1 MEALRTIP
9 TRLFGVLMSTEPAV
23 GALVGLILLRQFL
36 SLRAVAA
43 IILIMAAS
51 IGATRTTSEPA
62 VPPPA

>member
-1 MEALRTIP
+1 
-9 TRLFGVLMSTEPAV
+9 MSTEPAV